1 MSKLNATQPHPLI
14 SFALRYSDPS
24 LDYLNAYMAEQRLD
38 VLLDDLVSLRKI
50 VEDSIAEERRLS
62 PWYGSEIFSYYAV
75 GFVTCLEW
83 HAKSRLVDMLS
94 YNPSSIRIE
103 DIKGT
108 ISDKVI
114 VQAVEKKASV
124 IQLVG
129 ASVKIGNTESY
140 LSVIGRVF
148 KELGFPFSLKEW
160 LTGTAEGSTVC
171 WVQGDQIAALDR
183 LFTFRNQLVHEIG
196 LESMGHPNARDSWD
210 PKLALANG
218 LIVASVI
225 RGVEAAFTAHAPN
238 LFPNLMTKE
247 GYPIRNVA
255 RLQKEL
261 NRLDKIAD
269 EAIRI
274 WDWTDP
280 NSVEGWKA
288 ARDKFNEYMAC
299 ETEFIDN
306 AGIFHWRYFDAR
318 SPMKVRMIQYRI
330 DTINEL
336 LSHIDLTEEPPDPM
350 ASLSA

>member
-1 MSKLNATQPHPLI
+1 MNASQPHPLI

-38 VLLDDLVSLRKI
+38 VLLDDLISLRKT
-50 VEDSIAEERRLS
+50 VEDSIPEERRWS

-94 YNPSSIRIE
+94 YNPSSIRID

-114 VQAVEKKASV
+114 VQAVEKNASV

-129 ASVKIGNTESY
+129 ASVKVSTTESY
-140 LSVIGRVF
+140 FSVIGRVF

-160 LTGTAEGSTVC
+160 LTGTADGSTVC
-171 WVQGDQIAALDR
+171 WVQGDQIAVLDSI
-183 LFTFRNQLVHEIG
+183 FTFRNQLVHEIG

-218 LIVASVI
+218 LIVASVM
-225 RGVEAAFTAHAPN
+225 RGVEAAFTAHAPS
-238 LFPNLMTKE
+238 LFPNLMTKD
-247 GYPIRNVA
+247 GYPVGNVT
-255 RLQKEL
+255 RLQNEL
-261 NRLDKIAD
+261 NRLDELAD
-269 EAIRI
+269 RAIRI
-274 WDWTDP
+274 WDWADP
-280 NSVEGWKA
+280 VSADSWKA
-288 ARDKFNEYMAC
+288 ARDKFRDYMIC
-299 ETEFIDN
+299 ETEFIDK
-306 AGIFHWRYFDAR
+306 AGLFHWKYFDAR

-336 LSHIDLTEEPPDPM
+336 LSHIDLTEEPPDAM
-350 ASLSA
+350 SSFSA